1 MISQLTVFLENE
13 EGRLASAVRTISNA
27 GINMQALF
35 LADTADFGILR
46 IFCDTPKKAC
56 AALIDAGYRAK
67 LIDVVA
73 VKVSNKPGELANLM
87 DYLNDTNVNVEY
99 AHCFIV
105 GEYAYDVRYWRQ
117 LPERIAAVAER
128 LKDAQIEQSPA
139 VDVIRRFRHPD
150 VLIYADPPYM
160 LHTRKG
166 KQYIVEMAEE
176 AQHIEL
182 LDALKEHPGP
192 VILSGYDNVVPHGGW
207 KA

>member
-73 VKVSNKPGELANLM
+73 VKVCPDSICSTVMTAPGRFMPVL
-87 DYLNDTNVNVEY
+87 D
-99 AHCFIV
+99 FF
-105 GEYAYDVRYWRQ
+105 
-117 LPERIAAVAER
+117 
-128 LKDAQIEQSPA
+128 S
-139 VDVIRRFRHPD
+139 IRR
-150 VLIYADPPYM
+150 
-160 LHTRKG
+160 
-166 KQYIVEMAEE
+166 
-176 AQHIEL
+176 
-182 LDALKEHPGP
+182 
-192 VILSGYDNVVPHGGW
+192 VP
-207 KA
+207 

>member
-1 MISQLTVFLENE
+1 M
-13 EGRLASAVRTISNA
+13 
-27 GINMQALF
+27 
-35 LADTADFGILR
+35 
-46 IFCDTPKKAC
+46 
-56 AALIDAGYRAK
+56 
-67 LIDVVA
+67 
-73 VKVSNKPGELANLM
+73 
-87 DYLNDTNVNVEY
+87 
-99 AHCFIV
+99 
-105 GEYAYDVRYWRQ
+105 RYWRQ

-128 LKDAQIEQSPA
+128 LKDAQIEQAPA

-192 VILSGYDNVVPHGGW
+192 VILSGYDNDLYNEHLQGW
-207 KA
+207 KKLHRRAQAECGAVRMETVWLNYEPETEELL

>member
-1 MISQLTVFLENE
+1 
-13 EGRLASAVRTISNA
+13 
-27 GINMQALF
+27 MQALF

-105 GEYAYDVRYWRQ
+105 GEYAYDV
-117 LPERIAAVAER
+117 LKVSDSSLDVKLSAAGFDVCKPE
-128 LKDAQIEQSPA
+128 D
-139 VDVIRRFRHPD
+139 
-150 VLIYADPPYM
+150 IYAID
-160 LHTRKG
+160 
-166 KQYIVEMAEE
+166 
-176 AQHIEL
+176 
-182 LDALKEHPGP
+182 
-192 VILSGYDNVVPHGGW
+192 
-207 KA
+207 